1 MELSRKKFLT
11 MFGALGV
18 ASTVP
23 QAMGKG
29 EGIEKYLTTGPNPE
43 KRHYP
48 ILNGWDNR
56 PHYPVMENTFGEMG
70 WEKKSPYEIVADI
83 NKGVA
88 EVQKQSFGSFIPTKH
103 SFLIGLPPSR
113 TEFLQKEFCYGNT
126 VEWYIRNC
134 WPNAELWN
142 HYLAAAFLEDSGYD
156 GSAEFFVMC
165 SAFRG
170 SMGFIDKRTF
180 AYSQYGI

>member
-18 ASTVP
+18 ASAIP

-48 ILNGWDNR
+48 IVNGWDNR

-70 WEKKSPYEIVADI
+70 WEKKSPHEIVADI

-88 EVQKQSFGSFIPTKH
+88 EVKKLSRGQFIPSEHK
-103 SFLIGLPPSR
+103 FDIVIPSSKKDC
-113 TEFLQKEFCYGNT
+113 LKKEFPYGVD

-134 WPNAELWN
+134 WKNIEVR
-142 HYLAAAFLEDSGYD
+142 YLEPMRDGLLEKTGYN
-156 GSAEFFVMC
+156 GSSEFIVSYFWLSENYTPWRFV
-165 SAFRG
+165 
-170 SMGFIDKRTF
+170 
-180 AYSQYGI
+180 YSQYGI

>member
-1 MELSRKKFLT
+1 MDFTRKNFLK
-11 MFGALGV
+11 ALAAAGT
-18 ASTVP
+18 AIAVP
-23 QAMGKG
+23 QALCGKD
-29 EGIEKYLTTGPNPE
+29 GIDKYLTHGPNPP
-43 KRHYP
+43 KHYP
-48 ILNGWDNR
+48 IVNGWDNR

-88 EVQKQSFGSFIPTKH
+88 EVQKQSYGSFIPTRY

-113 TEFLQKEFCYGNT
+113 TKYLQQELCFGKT

-142 HYLAAAFLEDSGYD
+142 HGLAAAFLEDSGYD
-156 GSAEFFVMC
+156 GSAEFFVLWT
-165 SAFRG
+165 R
-170 SMGFIDKRTF
+170 IDLDKGICATC

>member
-18 ASTVP
+18 ASAIP

-29 EGIEKYLTTGPNPE
+29 EGIE
-43 KRHYP
+43 RHYP
-48 ILNGWDNR
+48 IVNGWDNR

-88 EVQKQSFGSFIPTKH
+88 EVQKQSRGNFIPTKH

-113 TEFLQKEFCYGNT
+113 TEFLQKEFYFGKT

-134 WPNAELWN
+134 WPNVELWN
-142 HYLAAAFLEDSGYD
+142 HSLAAEFLEDSGYD
-156 GSAEFFVMC
+156 GSAECFVLWTYV
-165 SAFRG
+165 RLD
-170 SMGFIDKRTF
+170 MGLATVF